1 MLRYLLA
8 HIRRRIC
15 VSLCVVLVASVITV
29 SFCKLQELRQAEQE
43 NYQQLYHSISVTAS
57 VSDLTG
63 RNTVSVEAP
72 YWAVDAFL
80 PGGRL
85 LPDTLHEY
93 VTDVQAKTTWNA
105 YDYQKINGVD
115 VQIGDIVG
123 ITSIDAEPQLRK
135 SNGGT
140 VTWFDG
146 YDDSILSGNEPVCIL
161 PERLMPEVA
170 ENAFVSMAFSRVIQR
185 EDEDIILFHQ
195 LELRVVGT
203 YQAQEQRLYIPYRQ
217 AEGIWSAMKQEIII
231 DSISGTICNNDLLE
245 QFREDSA
252 AWFAKPDLRGT
263 PTEWGKMNQKYYP
276 HALVIDDAQLVAAE
290 NLLSKSIR
298 INDIC
303 RTALFII
310 SASIGFLVGFLMIRS
325 RKREIMLMR
334 TMGTPNK
341 QIFSCF
347 ALEQVAYVLVGV
359 LIGGFPFLWKPID
372 QIVVFVI
379 IYIIALSAAL
389 LIFLRKNLLTTIK
402 EDE

>member
-1 MLRYLLA
+1 MLKYLLA

-15 VSLCVVLVASVITV
+15 VSLCVVLVASVITA
-29 SFCKLQELRQAEQE
+29 SFFKLQELRQAEQD

-63 RNTVSVEAP
+63 RNTVSIEAP
-72 YWAVDAFL
+72 YWAVDVFL

-105 YDYQKINGVD
+105 FDYQKINGVE

-123 ITSIDAEPQLRK
+123 ITSADAELQLRK
-135 SNGGT
+135 NNGGT

-146 YDDSILSGNEPVCIL
+146 YDDSILSGNERVCLL
-161 PERLMPEVA
+161 PESLLSEGM
-170 ENAFVSMAFSRVIQR
+170 ENATVSVAFSRVIQR
-185 EDEDIILFHQ
+185 KQEENTLFYQ
-195 LELRVVGT
+195 LELKVVGT

-217 AEGIWSAMKQEIII
+217 AEGIWSAMKQKIII
-231 DSISGTICNNDLLE
+231 DSISATICNNDRLE

-263 PTEWGKMNQKYYP
+263 PTEWGKMNQEYYT
-276 HALVIDDAQLVAAE
+276 HALVIDDAQLVAAD
-290 NLLSKSIR
+290 NLLRKSIQ

-303 RTALFII
+303 RNALFII
-310 SASIGFLVGFLMIRS
+310 SASVGFFVGFLMIRS

-359 LIGGFPFLWKPID
+359 LMGGFPFLWRPMN
-372 QIVVFVI
+372 QIFIFVI
-379 IYIIALSAAL
+379 IYTIALSSAL
-389 LIFLRKNLLTTIK
+389 QIFLQKNLLTTIK